1 MAVIMAPSRSNSY
14 SLNLG
19 GLLTSLIGN
28 QIGAMFERAEKAKQV
43 EAERTIMGA
52 LGDTQG
58 MNAEQMLQTVLT
70 HPSAGKVGTD
80 FFKNFNLLAAEREK
94 NAGRSQFTS
103 GLTGYGYNPNQ
114 IDSILGAANA
124 LGEANT
130 GKIIERVIP
139 KYDNTTFSTGGETQF
154 FQTNPYAPGIVQGT
168 QKSFANTLTP
178 DRAEESILK
187 REEMAQRLKL
197 EEKAMA
203 NARTVA
209 QINAG
214 GRNEERLVPMTLD
227 NGSVTWV
234 RPREGA
240 TVPGTIAGRG
250 SSAGSGS
257 NDVLSQIMKLN
268 EAAKAYRESSAPGAE
283 AMAMVLDNQAA
294 GLIRQLM
301 GPEQSQQPQASQ
313 NLNREAVIANM
324 VAGGATPE
332 AAAAMYDEMQ
342 NKKN

>member
-1 MAVIMAPSRSNSY
+1 MVPRRNNDY
-14 SLNLG
+14 SINIG

-28 QIGAMFERAEKAKQV
+28 QIGAMFERAQKAKQV
-43 EAERTIMGA
+43 EAERAIMGA

-80 FFKNFNLLAAEREK
+80 FFKNLSLLAAEREK

-168 QKSFANTLTP
+168 QKSFTNTVTP
-178 DRAEESILK
+178 DSALDAEVK
-187 REEMAQRLKL
+187 REGHASNERVANIS
-197 EEKAMA
+197 A
-203 NARTVA
+203 NAHRFSASQGRRPQLVPIKLPNGKISWVEPRAGLEVDGEMLGRGGSSGNGTNDILA
-209 QINAG
+209 QISAIQTMAEQY
-214 GRNEERLVPMTLD
+214 RN
-227 NGSVTWV
+227 
-234 RPREGA
+234 
-240 TVPGTIAGRG
+240 
-250 SSAGSGS
+250 S
-257 NDVLSQIMKLN
+257 NF
-268 EAAKAYRESSAPGAE
+268 PGAE
-283 AMAMVLDNQAA
+283 GMATVLDNHAA

-301 GPEQSQQPQASQ
+301 GPD
-313 NLNREAVIANM
+313 LNREAVIANM

>member
-1 MAVIMAPSRSNSY
+1 MAPRESNNY
-14 SLNLG
+14 SLNIG

-43 EAERTIMGA
+43 EAERAIMGA

-214 GRNEERLVPMTLD
+214 GRNEG
-227 NGSVTWV
+227 GSK
-234 RPREGA
+234 
-240 TVPGTIAGRG
+240 
-250 SSAGSGS
+250 
-257 NDVLSQIMKLN
+257 DVLSQIMKLN
-268 EAAKAYRESSAPGAE
+268 EAAEAYRGSSAPGAD
-283 AMAMVLDNQAA
+283 AMAMALDNQAA